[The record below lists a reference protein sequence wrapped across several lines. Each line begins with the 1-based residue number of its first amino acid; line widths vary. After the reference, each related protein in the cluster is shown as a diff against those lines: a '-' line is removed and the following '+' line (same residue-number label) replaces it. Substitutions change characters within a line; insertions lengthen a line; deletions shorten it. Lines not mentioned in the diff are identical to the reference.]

1 MKTNTLR
8 VPQSCLESSEN
19 YSQGEKARAL
29 ADALGPCF
37 EKWHLKDWRK
47 QLVNWSLPF
56 FVPLRHTTHRGITML
71 DHPQH
76 LRSVCDAALKLM
88 ACGNRKK

>member
-1 MKTNTLR
+1 MLWDPDPK
-8 VPQSCLESSEN
+8 
-19 YSQGEKARAL
+19 
-29 ADALGPCF
+29 
-37 EKWHLKDWRK
+37 KWHLNDWRK

-88 ACGNRKK
+88 ACGNRKQQKLVFA